1 MGAPKA
7 VPDDGL
13 LDFIIVRK
21 TVGRLKLAGL
31 INAYKRGE
39 HLDWDFTTFLR
50 GKKMHIESKE
60 PAAVNVDGECEY
72 VTESTFEILPSAL
85 NFVIPVNSSY
95 YENIGRPSPEE
106 NQKEPAAVL

>member
-7 VPDDGL
+7 IPDDGL

-50 GKKMHIESKE
+50 GKNAYRKQGACRSK
-60 PAAVNVDGECEY
+60 
-72 VTESTFEILPSAL
+72 
-85 NFVIPVNSSY
+85 
-95 YENIGRPSPEE
+95 R
-106 NQKEPAAVL
+106 

>member
-7 VPDDGL
+7 IPDDGL

-39 HLDWDFTTFLR
+39 HLDWDFTTFCAVKNAYR
-50 GKKMHIESKE
+50 KQGACRSK
-60 PAAVNVDGECEY
+60 
-72 VTESTFEILPSAL
+72 
-85 NFVIPVNSSY
+85 
-95 YENIGRPSPEE
+95 R
-106 NQKEPAAVL
+106 